1 MKHQDR
7 VAIVTGSAQ
16 GIGTAIA
23 QKLSEEG
30 ASIVIA
36 DINGE
41 GATEVAGSL
50 PNAIAVTVDT
60 SSEDQVGALVDETI
74 EKFGKVD
81 VLVNNAAIVPFT
93 EWDDIDFAEWR
104 RIMSVNLDG
113 VFLTSRAVYPHMRE
127 ADFGRIVNIAS
138 NVFVA
143 GTPNLAHYVASKGG
157 VVGFTRALA
166 TELGRYGITVNAV
179 APGLTE
185 TEGTLASPHA
195 QAFDF
200 VQSLQAIPRR
210 AMAVD
215 IAPAVSFL
223 ASEEA
228 AWVTGTLLV
237 VDGGHTRH

>member
-104 RIMSVNLDG
+104 RIMSVNLDCG
-113 VFLTSRAVYPHMRE
+113 FLTSRAVYPHMRE